1 MELQKSFLY
10 YNNKS
15 IKTTAP
21 SMTEWAQKKA
31 TPKNRGRA
39 NKLKL
44 INYYGIKLLPSFPVE
59 S

>member
-1 MELQKSFLY
+1 MPEWSQK
-10 YNNKS
+10 N
-15 IKTTAP
+15 
-21 SMTEWAQKKA
+21 A

>member
-15 IKTTAP
+15 IKTTEP
-21 SMTEWAQKKA
+21 SMPEWSQKNA
-31 TPKNRGRA
+31 APKNRGRA

>member
-1 MELQKSFLY
+1 
-10 YNNKS
+10 
-15 IKTTAP
+15 
-21 SMTEWAQKKA
+21 MTEWVKKNA
-31 TPKNRGRA
+31 APNNRGRA